1 MARKPAVSAALCLI
15 FVILIWG
22 MNWLVIKDALQVAPP
37 LFFTGLRLLGGAA
50 AIAVARLALGYQL
63 RIGDRGRL
71 NLFAVGMLQMACGL
85 GLSLV
90 GLQYLDIGRSALIFY
105 TMPLWLAII
114 EWVFDGRRQTGF
126 ELAAIASGLG
136 GIVLLSA
143 NGIGP
148 TAAPMTFDNV
158 EGVALLL
165 IAAICWAL
173 GSWLANRSRSH
184 VDVWSRTIFQL
195 ATSGMA
201 VMMASAAIEP
211 HFDVKYLS
219 ALAVPIAFNCIVATG
234 LAFVA
239 WYYALASIPARIA
252 SQSLVLIPVVAL
264 TSAFILK
271 GEELT
276 LRTVLACLLIIMSVT
291 IVIWQRE
298 QQSSRGRVVRASFS
312 PIDEADKPRAS
323 VSRSGLSVEGST
335 HARR

>member
-1 MARKPAVSAALCLI
+1 MVRKTSASAALCLI

-22 MNWLVIKDALQVAPP
+22 MNWLVIKDALQIAPP
-37 LFFTGLRLLGGAA
+37 LFFTGLRLLGGAV

-71 NLFAVGMLQMACGL
+71 NLIAVGMLQMACGL

-90 GLQYLDIGRSALIFY
+90 GLQYLDVGRSALIFY

-114 EWVFDGRRQTGF
+114 EWVLDGRRQTGF
-126 ELAAIASGLG
+126 ELGAIGSGLG
-136 GIVLLSA
+136 GIMLLSA
-143 NGIGP
+143 NGLGP
-148 TAAPMTFDNV
+148 TAAPMTLDDA

-173 GSWLANRSRSH
+173 GTWLANRAHSDI
-184 VDVWSRTIFQL
+184 DVWSRTTFQL
-195 ATSGMA
+195 AAAGMA
-201 VMMASAAIEP
+201 VMMASAVLEP
-211 HFDVKYLS
+211 HFEVKRLS
-219 ALAVPIAFNCIVATG
+219 ALAFPIAFNCIVATG

-264 TSAFILK
+264 ISALILQ
-271 GEELT
+271 GEELA
-276 LRTVLACLLIIMSVT
+276 LRTVLASLLIIMGVT

-298 QQSSRGRVVRASFS
+298 EQPSRNKPARAPFS
-312 PIDEADKPRAS
+312 QIDEADKPQAS
-323 VSRSGLSVEGST
+323 VSQRSL
-335 HARR
+335 

>member
-1 MARKPAVSAALCLI
+1 MARKTSASAALCLI

-37 LFFTGLRLLGGAA
+37 LFFTGLRLLGGAV

-71 NLFAVGMLQMACGL
+71 NLLAVGMLQMACGL

-90 GLQYLDIGRSALIFY
+90 GLQYLDVGRSALIFY

-114 EWVFDGRRQTGF
+114 EWVLDGRRQTGF
-126 ELAAIASGLG
+126 ELAAIGSGLG

-143 NGIGP
+143 DGLGP
-148 TAAPMTFDNV
+148 AAAPMTFGNA

-173 GSWLANRSRSH
+173 GTWLANRARSDI
-184 VDVWSRTIFQL
+184 DVWSRTTFQL
-195 ATSGMA
+195 AAAGMA
-201 VMMASAAIEP
+201 VMMASAVLEP
-211 HFDVKYLS
+211 HFDVKHLS
-219 ALAVPIAFNCIVATG
+219 ALVFPIAFNCIVATG

-264 TSAFILK
+264 ISALILQ
-271 GEELT
+271 GEELA
-276 LRTVLACLLIIMSVT
+276 LRTVLACLLIVMGVT
-291 IVIWQRE
+291 IVVWQRE
-298 QQSSRGRVVRASFS
+298 EQPSRNTPVRASFS
-312 PIDEADKPRAS
+312 QIAEADKPQAS
-323 VSRSGLSVEGST
+323 VNRSRL
-335 HARR
+335 

>member
-1 MARKPAVSAALCLI
+1 MRVRKTSASAALCLI

-22 MNWLVIKDALQVAPP
+22 VNWLVIKDALRVAPP
-37 LFFTGLRLLGGAA
+37 LFFTGLRLLGGAV
-50 AIAVARLALGYQL
+50 AIAAARLALGHQL
-63 RIGDRGRL
+63 RLGDHGRL

-126 ELAAIASGLG
+126 ELAAIGSGLG
-136 GIVLLSA
+136 GIMLLGA
-143 NGIGP
+143 NGLGLPAVP
-148 TAAPMTFDNV
+148 TSFNNA

-173 GSWLANRSRSH
+173 GTWLANRTRSDI
-184 VDVWSRTIFQL
+184 DVWSRTIFQL
-195 ATSGMA
+195 ATSGAA
-201 VMMASAAIEP
+201 VMTASIVLEP
-211 HFDVKYLS
+211 HLDVEQLS

-264 TSAFILK
+264 MSALILQ
-271 GEELT
+271 GEELA
-276 LRTVLACLLIIMSVT
+276 LQTVLACVLIIMGVT

-298 QQSSRGRVVRASFS
+298 EQPSRNSTVRASFS
-312 PIDEADKPRAS
+312 QIDEADKHQAG
-323 VSRSGLSVEGST
+323 VSRSGL
-335 HARR
+335 